1 MKERFIRIF
10 RKLSL
15 VQKFS
20 TAVIFM
26 TILMMITVGV
36 LIIRH
41 QRSALKEEMD
51 NNHRVVVKNL
61 AKDAVEP
68 LILMDPLRLDD
79 LVKTTGQTPGCVYA
93 GVLDQGGR
101 IVAHTDRKRL
111 GRTLS
116 LQDYV
121 ADAGGTQRGEEYHR
135 DMSDG
140 IRDIL
145 VPVRVGGEV
154 VGTVIAGFSLENSDR
169 VIERN
174 LQKLKNNIFL
184 ITGFVMLVGIWG
196 AFSLA
201 KFLAIP
207 IKRLKEKMQLV
218 QAGNLDA
225 EVLIDDTASCTD
237 ILNCHIRECPA
248 FGKKRCWT
256 ISGTRCY
263 GSVQDKASTKIGL
276 CRNCIVYKASCGD
289 EVGELVEVF
298 NQMVRDLKQNMK
310 QLEEANLEKCRFER
324 LSAHGQI
331 VAGVAHEVRNPLNAI
346 LAITDAL
353 CQDLGTNPE
362 YHEFLVHIRA
372 QVKRLS
378 VLMTDLLE
386 LGKPVEQFSF
396 QPASLEE
403 ICSSAIDVWMHSS
416 PDRKHEIKLILPV
429 SHSNTFVTADSQ
441 KLQQVFINLLENAA
455 QHTPEGS
462 PIHIVIHKPEDGV
475 CRVEVVDRG
484 SGIEEATIPRIFEPF
499 FSTRRGGVGLGMSI
513 VKHIVE
519 AHEGAVGVEN
529 NAPPPGCTIKITF
542 PCTEN

>member
-1 MKERFIRIF
+1 M
-10 RKLSL
+10 
-15 VQKFS
+15 QKFS
-20 TAVIFM
+20 AAVIFM
-26 TILMMITVGV
+26 IILMMMTVSA

-41 QRSALKEEMD
+41 QRSALKAEMD
-51 NNHRVVVKNL
+51 NNHGVVVKNL

-79 LVKTTGQTPGCVYA
+79 LVRTTGQTPGCVYA

-101 IVAHTDRKRL
+101 IVAHTDRKLL
-111 GRTLS
+111 GRTISLS
-116 LQDYV
+116 DYA
-121 ADAGGTQRGEEYHR
+121 ADAGGKQRGEEYHR
-135 DMSDG
+135 DMPEG
-140 IRDIL
+140 IRDTL
-145 VPVRVGGEV
+145 VPVRVGNEV

-201 KFLAIP
+201 RFLAIP
-207 IKRLKEKMQLV
+207 IKRLTEKMKIV

-225 EVLIDDTASCTD
+225 EMLIGYTADCTD
-237 ILNCHIRECPA
+237 LLNCQVRECPA

-256 ISGTRCY
+256 IPHTLCY
-263 GSVQDKASTKIGL
+263 GKVQGNAQMKIGL
-276 CRNCIVYKASCGD
+276 CRGCIVYKTSCGD

-298 NQMVRDLKQNMK
+298 NQMIGDLKQNMR
-310 QLEEANLEKCRFER
+310 QLEEANIEKCRFER

-353 CQDLGTNPE
+353 CQDLGKNPE

-386 LGKPVEQFSF
+386 LGKPVDQFNF
-396 QPASLEE
+396 HPASLGE

-416 PDRKHEIKLILPV
+416 SSRRHEVTLIPPAGDG
-429 SHSNTFVTADSQ
+429 TIFVTADSQ

-455 QHTPEGS
+455 QHDPEGS
-462 PIHIVIHKPEDGV
+462 PIQIVIHKPEAGI
-475 CRVEVVDRG
+475 CGVEVADRG
-484 SGIEEATIPRIFEPF
+484 SGIEESILPRIFEPF

-519 AHEGAVGVEN
+519 AHEGTVRVEN
-529 NAPPPGCTIKITF
+529 NAPLPGCTIKITF
-542 PCTEN
+542 PCAENEQ